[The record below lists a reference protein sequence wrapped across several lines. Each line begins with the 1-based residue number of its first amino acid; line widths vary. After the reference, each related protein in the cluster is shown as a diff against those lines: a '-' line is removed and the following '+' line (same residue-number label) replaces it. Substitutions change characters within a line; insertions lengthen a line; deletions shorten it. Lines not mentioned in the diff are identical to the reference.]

1 MQVSALLLTALA
13 CVVGASGVMG
23 AEGMGDSLDLSVR
36 AADGR
41 TLNGVMDARSD
52 ERLLW
57 VRRVDQGVVL
67 TTAVAWRD
75 VAAATLDGDAIES
88 WELRERRAELASPG
102 PRPGAV
108 GGSAVGAGAP
118 AVEHAAVERLAQVR
132 NLEIVDACVVNL
144 DRDVEPD
151 GIAISIA
158 AVSDHGEPLA
168 VAGSLTVALLG
179 ERRPARVTVVEFGEL
194 DRWTQPVAPG
204 DFIDGVA
211 MYQLPFRRSAPEWQF
226 DLLPDAVLTAQL
238 GAFGH
243 GNYAASTPVVIRP
256 FNPLRDNL
264 QLLEETRF
272 LPGEWRGR
280 KTRNTLAPENGLWLH
295 WTR

>member
-1 MQVSALLLTALA
+1 
-13 CVVGASGVMG
+13 
-23 AEGMGDSLDLSVR
+23 
-36 AADGR
+36 
-41 TLNGVMDARSD
+41 
-52 ERLLW
+52 
-57 VRRVDQGVVL
+57 
-67 TTAVAWRD
+67 
-75 VAAATLDGDAIES
+75 VAAAALDGEAIES
-88 WELRERRAELASPG
+88 WELRERRAELSSAG
-102 PRPGAV
+102 PRWGFDGGA
-108 GGSAVGAGAP
+108 SAAGAGAP
-118 AVEHAAVERLAQVR
+118 VEYAAIERPAQVR
-132 NLEIVDACVVNL
+132 NLEIVDACVVNF

-151 GIAISIA
+151 GIEIFIA
-158 AVSDHGEPLA
+158 AVGDNGAPLA

-179 ERRPARVTVVEFGEL
+179 ERRPARVSVVQFGEL

-204 DFIDGVA
+204 DFVDGVA
-211 MYQLPFRRSAPEWQF
+211 TYQLPFRRSAPEWQF
-226 DLLPDAVLTAQL
+226 DLLPDSIVTAQL

-243 GNYAASTPVVIRP
+243 GNFAASKPVVIRP